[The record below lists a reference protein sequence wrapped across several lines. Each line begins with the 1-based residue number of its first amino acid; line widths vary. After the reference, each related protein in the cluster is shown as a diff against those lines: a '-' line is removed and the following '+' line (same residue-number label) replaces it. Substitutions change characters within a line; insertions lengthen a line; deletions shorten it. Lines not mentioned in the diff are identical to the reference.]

1 MTIATIETHIIS
13 AMSLLHLASFLL
25 VSETSEPIGL
35 TLECCSSVATKRTR
49 DMKNVEI
56 HAVVVRFLSSSQEE
70 TLKSLQR
77 LFLSLIHSATAPSYE
92 IHLVASRLLSLIPF
106 QTTVLVLLWRK
117 RSKKRNRAQK
127 VPALEPMCKPFAR
140 GSPLGPTPSGSE
152 TWSGKVETHP
162 FILLRR

>member
-1 MTIATIETHIIS
+1 MIIATIETHIIS

-35 TLECCSSVATKRTR
+35 TVECCSSVATKRTR

-92 IHLVASRLLSLIPF
+92 IHLVASRLLSSILFRQLSWYCFGENGVRNGIA
-106 QTTVLVLLWRK
+106 LKKSRLWNPCASHLREE
-117 RSKKRNRAQK
+117 
-127 VPALEPMCKPFAR
+127 AL
-140 GSPLGPTPSGSE
+140 
-152 TWSGKVETHP
+152 
-162 FILLRR
+162 